1 MKTNILE
8 EIRSL
13 ADQSK
18 RWLTLEVEYLKLTA
32 AEKMTLLM
40 GSLIIGF
47 VALLLA
53 MVVLIMLALSLAEV
67 FKLMMNPALA
77 YLSTAGAICIL
88 LGVFFL
94 LRRPLLMNPIAR
106 LITKVFFDK
115 KH

>member
-1 MKTNILE
+1 MKVNLLE
-8 EIRSL
+8 ELRGL
-13 ADQSK
+13 FDQS
-18 RWLTLEVEYLKLTA
+18 RNWLKLELEYFKLTA
-32 AEKMTLLM
+32 AEKITILA

-47 VALLLA
+47 VAFLLGAL
-53 MVVLIMLALSLAEV
+53 VLIMLAFALAEV

-77 YLSTAGAICIL
+77 YLSTAGVLCIL

-106 LITKVFFDK
+106 LITRVFFDK